1 MPYLLNEFFVY
12 VRMKNEVNEPLVVR
26 ISDTPT
32 IVYASPQKTKNLTED
47 DNNTTCCSS
56 PDSILDLDMASRCN

>member
-1 MPYLLNEFFVY
+1 
-12 VRMKNEVNEPLVVR
+12 MKNEVNEPLVVR